1 MFASLEKTCRTIGST
16 KAHIN
21 FLTQCLK
28 GNLTPNGFLSK
39 QRINTL
45 KSEQLEIRFAK
56 IRMTEQRR
64 YLYGK
69 LSLLQSKETDLINAI
84 HADLFKKQFQIDASS
99 VQSIDT
105 NDITT
110 DTVDWTNQ
118 AYFKQMESQARK
130 LNKLR
135 ASKPSPPP
143 KYKTD
148 SVLNLSSR
156 QLTPLETNVLAR
168 GFNFRPSLPDLPIVD
183 YIVATEAYIRDAG
196 LDEVNAALLR
206 NTVHTHIEKMKVK
219 QKYKPAKSNLS
230 SEEWK
235 ALKSLQNDNTI
246 MIIPADKGNKTVI
259 LDRDIYLSK
268 LEQRTTNHVQVDTDP
283 SIKHEKLLNNMI
295 SDLASAKSRIKDKET
310 FILRRSDL
318 VRFKTCD
325 APAPWNHG
333 LIKLHKDGFPLR
345 DISDA
350 SQSPGHQ
357 LAKSILKLFEG
368 YTGQSEH
375 HLNSH
380 SQLIDILKSGRFD
393 GGFFV
398 SHDAVELYPS
408 VVIEDALQLLEDKMN
423 HDTKWAWKT
432 DLARKEVLELVKLLK
447 PVLTFNAN
455 KVSLNKPKVR
465 QWEVL

>member
-1 MFASLEKTCRTIGST
+1 M
-16 KAHIN
+16 
-21 FLTQCLK
+21 
-28 GNLTPNGFLSK
+28 
-39 QRINTL
+39 
-45 KSEQLEIRFAK
+45 
-56 IRMTEQRR
+56 
-64 YLYGK
+64 
-69 LSLLQSKETDLINAI
+69 
-84 HADLFKKQFQIDASS
+84 SS

-156 QLTPLETNVLAR
+156 QLTPLETNVLAG

-196 LDEVNAALLR
+196 LDEVNTALLR
-206 NTVHTHIEKMKVK
+206 NTVLTQIEKMKVQ

-333 LIKLHKDGFPLR
+333 LINLHKDEFPLR

-393 GGFFV
+393 GGV
-398 SHDAVELYPS
+398 SS
-408 VVIEDALQLLEDKMN
+408 
-423 HDTKWAWKT
+423 
-432 DLARKEVLELVKLLK
+432 
-447 PVLTFNAN
+447 
-455 KVSLNKPKVR
+455 
-465 QWEVL
+465 